1 MKTAVAAEVPVS
13 AKPSI
18 LPVTVPAT
26 FPSIGSLV
34 KEKLKDTACTGAAE
48 TRMAEKVVSATKSV
62 LMAVISPTFED
73 QFD

>member
-1 MKTAVAAEVPVS
+1 
-13 AKPSI
+13 
-18 LPVTVPAT
+18 
-26 FPSIGSLV
+26 V